1 MRKALDDAVATVVRG
16 TVKIDV
22 HIDNLRL
29 ADVAVQ
35 DVADNSQRQIPS
47 SFHVGQSPEKV

>member
-1 MRKALDDAVATVVRG
+1 MRKAVDDAVANVVRS

-22 HIDNLRL
+22 HIDNFRL

-35 DVADNSQRQIPS
+35 NVADNSQRQIPS
-47 SFHVGQSPEKV
+47 SFHVGQSPEKM